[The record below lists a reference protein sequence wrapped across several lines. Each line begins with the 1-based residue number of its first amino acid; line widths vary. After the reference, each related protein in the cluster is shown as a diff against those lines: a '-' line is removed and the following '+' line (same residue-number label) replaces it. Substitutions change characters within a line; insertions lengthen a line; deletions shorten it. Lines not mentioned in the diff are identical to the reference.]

1 MPNSIRNYIDFNI
14 KPCHQ
19 SHSPIFFPFGQEAS
33 LAPKNSVDSYLSRII
48 SLLTHSANYIFES
61 LSFPL
66 RYEPPLRRPCLPHC
80 PAVAE
85 YPKRHNQPFVQ
96 AQGWLCLFVSMRHR
110 GFVLRSASVVAKQAP
125 PAPCNPANYVVRAS
139 YLPCFIQKNATPK
152 SDVFLNET
160 SGISPR
166 GSNPSL
172 FLNVKRAVFIGP
184 RLFSH

>member
-48 SLLTHSANYIFES
+48 SLLTLSAKYIFGL

-66 RYEPPLRRPCLPHC
+66 RYEPSLGRLRLPHC

-85 YPKRHNQPFVQ
+85 YPKRHSQPFVQ
-96 AQGWLCLFVSMRHR
+96 AHGWLCLFVLMKHR
-110 GFVLRSASVVAKQAP
+110 GFVLRSASAVAKQAP

-139 YLPCFIQKNATPK
+139 YLQCFIQKKRHSNEWRF
-152 SDVFLNET
+152 SNET

>member
-48 SLLTHSANYIFES
+48 SLLTLSAKYIFDS

-66 RYEPPLRRPCLPHC
+66 RPGC
-80 PAVAE
+80 
-85 YPKRHNQPFVQ
+85 K
-96 AQGWLCLFVSMRHR
+96 
-110 GFVLRSASVVAKQAP
+110 AP

-139 YLPCFIQKNATPK
+139 YLQYFIQKNATPM
-152 SDVFLNET
+152 SDVFSNET